1 MAAITDVQIVR
12 RIQKESATDA
22 PLLNLRVT
30 NEESRTVMITPL
42 SSQDHLI
49 TVLLCRI
56 PADVKTKVN
65 KHVQLE
71 AMETS
76 PLSSVM
82 RLWVPLQ
89 YNFFIISK
97 GVGKYKRKEPGDRR
111 RLLIVAECRNDI
123 GNS

>member
-1 MAAITDVQIVR
+1 MDAKTIIMAAITDVQIVR

-76 PLSSVM
+76 ESQTFS
-82 RLWVPLQ
+82 
-89 YNFFIISK
+89 
-97 GVGKYKRKEPGDRR
+97 
-111 RLLIVAECRNDI
+111 
-123 GNS
+123 